1 MEAPGNDRSRFHSPG
16 QGGRDQQIKAVL
28 GEDVSQCCRLRA
40 PRDVQRDVR
49 HTLDPTDA
57 IPFRFSVTHQ
67 KKPGHNTPSALG
79 PWMKR
84 RLET

>member
-1 MEAPGNDRSRFHSPG
+1 
-16 QGGRDQQIKAVL
+16 
-28 GEDVSQCCRLRA
+28 
-40 PRDVQRDVR
+40 
-49 HTLDPTDA
+49 LDPSDA

-67 KKPGHNTPSALG
+67 KEPGHNTPSALG